1 MSAEPDATRP
11 LGPRDGA
18 LALMVVS
25 GEAVQW
31 VPLDDDADALV
42 IGRSPTCDV
51 FVEDG
56 SLSRRH
62 ARVLVGDTTVA
73 VEDLGSRNGTTVS
86 GTALSPGVPVPLPLD
101 ALVELG
107 STVVALRR
115 ITAVPETAIGPHGRA
130 RRRVQG
136 LLQAGTSVLL
146 LGEAGTGKRTLALA
160 AMPQSEVLDAAN
172 ASPSD
177 VDAWTGAVP
186 RVLSRVAEASR
197 ATQAALAR
205 WLEGAPGIV
214 AVTSRVDPGQLARTR
229 SVDARLVRAL
239 PEAVLVVPTLSECG
253 PEVVALAR
261 AVVQSLSPE
270 LASATLSAAARD
282 ALLRRPWPGNVAQL
296 QSVIEA
302 AAAAAGGGVI
312 EPPHLEADLAALS
325 AEARERL
332 RILDAL
338 RDCAGNQT
346 AAAKQ
351 LGMSRRSLVYRLD
364 KYGVERPRRP
374 ARDD

>member
-1 MSAEPDATRP
+1 MSLEPDATRP

-31 VPLDDDADALV
+31 VPLDGDSEALV

-62 ARVLVGDTTVA
+62 ARVLVGDTTVR
-73 VEDLGSRNGTTVS
+73 VEDLGSRNGTVLGGS
-86 GTALSPGVPVPLPLD
+86 ALSPETPVALPLD

-115 ITAVPETAIGPHGRA
+115 MTAVPETAIGPHGRT

-146 LGEAGTGKRTLALA
+146 LGEAGTGKHTLAVA
-160 AMPQSEVLDAAN
+160 AMPNAEVVDAAN
-172 ASPSD
+172 TRPGD
-177 VDAWTGAVP
+177 VDAWTSAAP
-186 RVLSRVAEASR
+186 RILRRISEAPR

-205 WLEGAPGIV
+205 WLEASSATV

-229 SVDARLVRAL
+229 SVDPRLVRAL
-239 PEAVLVVPTLSECG
+239 PEAALVVPTLSECG

-261 AVVQSLSPE
+261 AVVLSLPPH
-270 LASATLSAAARD
+270 LASATFSSAARD
-282 ALLRRPWPGNVAQL
+282 ALLQRPWPGNVAQL

-302 AAAAAGGGVI
+302 AAAAAGGGKI

-338 RDCAGNQT
+338 RECAGNQT

-364 KYGVERPRRP
+364 KYGIPNPRGEQS
-374 ARDD
+374 